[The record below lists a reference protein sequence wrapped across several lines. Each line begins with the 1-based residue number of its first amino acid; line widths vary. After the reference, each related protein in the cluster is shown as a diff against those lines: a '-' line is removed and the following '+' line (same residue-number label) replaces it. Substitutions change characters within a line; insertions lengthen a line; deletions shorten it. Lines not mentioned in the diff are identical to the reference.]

1 MSRGSVR
8 ATVSISGLVLT
19 AVVAAPAVSG
29 SVGAAAAPMTAPAS
43 SVSAASRPWMDPHL
57 SPTRRAQIL
66 VHQMTLDEKISE
78 VHGAGYPLFADPT
91 AGYAGKI
98 PGNARLRHPDGL
110 PGRLPT
116 RRRQQQHGRHPV
128 GRHRGP
134 GLHLGHAHRPPLRP
148 RVRRRAGRQGA
159 QRGAGADDQHP
170 PAADVGA
177 RAGDVQRGP
186 VPHRPPGGGRDPRD
200 PAPPRDRHREA
211 LRRQQPGGRAQ
222 LDQRR
227 RLRKARKEI
236 YEPAFKA
243 SVKAG
248 PGRSCAPTTG
258 SVVTTRARTPRADR
272 HPARGLE
279 VRRHGDVRLGCAA
292 QHRQGRPIRTGPRDA
307 RGGRR
312 DNLSPIDQLFGS
324 STSTP
329 GSRPPSSPVT

>member
-98 PGNARLRHPDGL
+98 PGNARLGIPTVYLADSPLGVGNNSTGVTQWADTAALASTWDTRIAHRYGL
-110 PGRLPT
+110 AYGAEQAGKGHNVALAPTINILRLPT
-116 RRRQQQHGRHPV
+116 W
-128 GRHRGP
+128 
-134 GLHLGHAHRPPLRP
+134 
-148 RVRRRAGRQGA
+148 
-159 QRGAGADDQHP
+159 
-170 PAADVGA
+170 
-177 RAGDVQRGP
+177 
-186 VPHRPPGGGRDPRD
+186 
-200 PAPPRDRHREA
+200 
-211 LRRQQPGGRAQ
+211 GRAPETFSEDPYLTGHQ
-222 LDQRR
+222 AAAEIRGIQHHHVIATAKHFVANNQEVERSSINVVVSD
-227 RLRKARKEI
+227 KARKEI

-243 SVKAG
+243 SVRRV

-258 SVVTTRARTPRADR
+258 SVVTTRARTP
-272 HPARGLE
+272 
-279 VRRHGDVRLGCAA
+279 V
-292 QHRQGRPIRTGPRDA
+292 
-307 RGGRR
+307 
-312 DNLSPIDQLFGS
+312 S
-324 STSTP
+324 
-329 GSRPPSSPVT
+329 